1 MKQTILSILI
11 CANIFGCSSVENTEI
26 EEKNN
31 VVEKN
36 QNKDLFYNAFV
47 GNVMEKEGK
56 NNNAITY
63 YENILE
69 VQYDENYF
77 NKLIELYLYKND
89 FISARNLIKKT
100 DLENIQKN
108 HPMFEM
114 TFYLSKNENQKAMTL
129 LNNQILK
136 IKSNNK
142 TPIFTLS
149 QYYNEFAK
157 AQLFFFQD
165 DESES
170 DFLTALKNENS
181 SQYNLIN
188 NYLIE
193 SKNKVLTDYDFNDFK
208 NDELTI
214 AKTKIFIQNKDK
226 SLFMDIIKDKNLNKI
241 EKNEIVNLF
250 YTHLNT
256 SSEYLETLKYIKQ
269 ADKEGLEKSQ
279 KTTYNQFFSYFATF
293 DNNNALYTLDLIKDD
308 VNKDFYFYYKAISNY
323 RLGYK
328 RAAKKYMVHVI
339 DKKMILQ
346 SPLVYVDIMGTDD
359 VFTHHAFSEQ
369 SDIHKNFL
377 LFRYYAKKENKKEAL
392 FYLES
397 MKEVINETG
406 SAEDHELLIKEADY
420 IFTAFTNIDESLK
433 AARLQYEIEPSINS
447 ANSYLYALIISDSYN
462 YKEANAIYNSFENEF
477 DTNPSYLDTKA
488 MFLLKKGS
496 VYEALNIYKDNKLM
510 FFGDVEVQKNISNV
524 YKEIGNKKESLKHLK
539 YSNDLFEK

>member
-89 FISARNLIKKT
+89 FISARNLIKNT

-193 SKNKVLTDYDFNDFK
+193 SKNKVLTEYDFNDFK

-359 VFTHHAFSEQ
+359 VFTNHAFSEQ

-496 VYEALNIYKDNKLM
+496 VYEALNVYKDNKLM